1 MNIKKWLNNNCK
13 ETPEEINEFK
23 VIEKRYD
30 CKFDLEGKHTYEP
43 VGCEKCN
50 KTGFY
55 DRIAAIEILT
65 LDDNLKDL
73 IIADRPANE
82 IRRAA
87 FESGYRP
94 LVVDAFNKVLQGTT
108 TIGEVRNKLAY

>member
-1 MNIKKWLNNNCK
+1 MNVSFGQRIPTAICNVLDTK
-13 ETPEEINEFK
+13 ENKYVPALVCEL
-23 VIEKRYD
+23 D
-30 CKFDLEGKHTYEP
+30 CRDKSDI
-43 VGCEKCN
+43 
-50 KTGFY
+50 

-94 LVVDAFNKVLQGTT
+94 LVVDAFNKVLQGHT
-108 TIGEVRNKLAY
+108 TISEVKKKLAY